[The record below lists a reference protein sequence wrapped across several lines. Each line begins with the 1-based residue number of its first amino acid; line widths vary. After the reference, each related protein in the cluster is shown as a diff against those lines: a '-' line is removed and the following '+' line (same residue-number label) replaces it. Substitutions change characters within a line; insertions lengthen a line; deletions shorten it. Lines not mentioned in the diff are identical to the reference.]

1 MLPPT
6 TIRVSQHTAEDINE
20 RIRRQT
26 DETVSACVSRGTTDI
41 DRRLRE
47 LDEEWD
53 IERTLEANAATL
65 SLIGLGL
72 GEFVDRKWFLFPA
85 IVCGFLLQHAIQ
97 GWCPPVPVFRR
108 LGVRTSFEIE
118 QERYALKSLRGDFQ
132 GLPSVGD
139 VGTNGL
145 AVSRTLEAVRS

>member
-1 MLPPT
+1 M
-6 TIRVSQHTAEDINE
+6 
-20 RIRRQT
+20 
-26 DETVSACVSRGTTDI
+26 
-41 DRRLRE
+41 
-47 LDEEWD
+47 
-53 IERTLEANAATL
+53 
-65 SLIGLGL
+65 
-72 GEFVDRKWFLFPA
+72 FPV

-132 GLPSVGD
+132 GLPTVRD

-145 AVSRTLEAVRS
+145 TVSHTLEAVRS